1 MAEKI
6 HTLTPDEV
14 TEIFSQL
21 DNIKNDIRDISSVN
35 NNEIGGHKYITD
47 NQLAE
52 KLNVSKRTLANYRAK
67 GEIGYYDLPGKLLY
81 EEAEINDFLKK
92 YYLPPFH

>member
-6 HTLTPDEV
+6 YTLTPDEI
-14 TEIFSQL
+14 TEIFSQI
-21 DNIKNDIRDISSVN
+21 DSIKKDIRDISSVN
-35 NNEIGGHKYITD
+35 NNEIGKQRYITD

-52 KLNVSKRTLANYRAK
+52 KLHVSKRTLANYRAK

-81 EEAEINDFLKK
+81 EETEIESFLRK